1 MTRSAL
7 VAPTAARPP
16 RSRAETLGWLALAG
30 SLLAIS
36 GSPLFARLADVGPIA
51 SAFWRMIIAL
61 PCLYAWLRLDGV
73 PAAPV
78 RRGAGWG
85 VASLAGAAFAADL
98 AFFHLS
104 LERTSIANA
113 SFIGNLA
120 TVFAV
125 VGGALILRERASGR
139 VWAALAVALA
149 GAWIMGG
156 AAADLTA
163 FNAGDA
169 LALGAALAY
178 AAYLLAIKRGRA
190 TVSSARL
197 MLRSS
202 AVCAVLLLA
211 AALATG
217 ERILPGSAAGWLP
230 LLGLGL
236 LAHAL
241 GQGLTAVALG
251 RLPVAPL
258 AVAAMSQPIL
268 SALLAVAVMGE
279 AIGAHQAAGAALIVL
294 AIAFARPR

>member
-1 MTRSAL
+1 MSTST
-7 VAPTAARPP
+7 PIPHAAVPP
-16 RSRAETLGWLALAG
+16 LRSRAETLGWLALAG
-30 SLLAIS
+30 SLVAIS
-36 GSPLFARLADVGPIA
+36 GSPLFVRFADVGPIA
-51 SAFWRMIIAL
+51 SAFWRMLIAL
-61 PCLYAWLRLDGV
+61 PVLYAWVRLQGGSN
-73 PAAPV
+73 ASPV
-78 RRGAGWG
+78 RGAWG
-85 VASLAGAAFAADL
+85 MPALAGAAFAADL

-104 LERTSIANA
+104 LEHTSIANA

-125 VGGALILRERASGR
+125 IGGALVLGERASSR
-139 VWAALAVALA
+139 VWAALGIALA

-190 TVSSARL
+190 AISSADL

-202 AVCAVLLLA
+202 LVCALLLLA
-211 AALATG
+211 GALATG
-217 ERILPGSAAGWLP
+217 ERIVPASAAGWLP

-236 LAHAL
+236 VSHAL
-241 GQGLTAVALG
+241 GQSLTAVALG

-268 SALLAVAVMGE
+268 SAGLAWLIMGE
-279 AIGAHQAAGAALIVL
+279 GIGALQVAGAALIL
-294 AIAFARPR
+294 TAIAFARGR